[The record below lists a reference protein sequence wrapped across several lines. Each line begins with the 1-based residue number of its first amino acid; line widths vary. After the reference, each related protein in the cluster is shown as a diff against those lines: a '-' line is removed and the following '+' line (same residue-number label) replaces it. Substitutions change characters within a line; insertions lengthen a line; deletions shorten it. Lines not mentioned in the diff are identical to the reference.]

1 MKRMTEIFARKLFG
15 VKCEHLKKVL
25 LIDMV
30 VFWGLRT
37 AGYRIA
43 VSPFIIYFMV
53 SAFSSGVMW
62 RALMSEDN
70 AANLKNLFMLPFEER
85 TFVFSYVSVMGGYTL
100 LTKTAGL
107 LAVLLAVSAWSE
119 AAVRFRLVYA
129 AVCAVNAVLV
139 TACVFTWRKRR
150 FPGILWGGVLT
161 AAIFLLWNQ
170 AVFFPVM
177 AASCLLAAGLLSGTS
192 AYAFYHQDNANKCLI
207 KNSGQPSIGRYL
219 LRYLISHKN
228 YMMNT
233 LVLWGIACVLPV
245 FFRQIYAQ
253 ELAQDA
259 LQDLARTQGQFVLP
273 VGFAILSVNTPIGIL
288 LSCDPALE
296 RAVRF
301 LPGQGKRFC
310 IPYILFIFLCNMTA
324 DLIFLGSSWFWL
336 GGVPAAALMEAVLFA
351 LLAAAGSV
359 LLEWFFPI
367 RNWKIE
373 NDLWHHPRKYVVPAA
388 TLLLAGLAA
397 AVCGL

>member
-1 MKRMTEIFARKLFG
+1 MRMMTEIFARKLFG

-25 LIDMV
+25 LIDII

-62 RALMSEDN
+62 RALRSEDN

-139 TACVFTWRKRR
+139 TACVYAWRRR
-150 FPGILWGGVLT
+150 FLGILWGGVLT

-192 AYAFYHQDNANKCLI
+192 AYAFYHQENTNKCLA
-207 KNSGQPSIGRYL
+207 KSSGQPSVLRYL
-219 LRYLISHKN
+219 LRYLMSHKN

-233 LVLWGIACVLPV
+233 MVMWGIACVLPV
-245 FFRQIYAQ
+245 FFRQIYSQ
-253 ELAQDA
+253 EA
-259 LQDLARTQGQFVLP
+259 LQDFARTQGQFVLP

-288 LSCDPALE
+288 LSCDLALE

-310 IPYILFIFLCNMTA
+310 IPYTLFIFLCNMTA

-351 LLAAAGSV
+351 LFAAAGSV

-397 AVCGL
+397 AVCG

>member
-1 MKRMTEIFARKLFG
+1 MKKMTEIFARKLFG
-15 VKCEHLKKVL
+15 VKCKHLKKVL
-25 LIDMV
+25 LIDII

-37 AGYRIA
+37 ARYRIA

-107 LAVLLAVSAWSE
+107 LAVLLAVSAWSG
-119 AAVRFRLVYA
+119 AAVGFRLV
-129 AVCAVNAVLV
+129 CAVACAANAVLV
-139 TACVFTWRKRR
+139 TACVYTWRKRR
-150 FPGILWGGVLT
+150 FLGILWGGVLT
-161 AAIFLLWNQ
+161 AAIFWLWDQ

-177 AASCLLAAGLLSGTS
+177 AASCLLAVWLLSGTS
-192 AYAFYHQDNANKCLI
+192 AYAFYHQDNRNKCLI
-207 KNSGQPSIGRYL
+207 KSSGQPSIGRYL

-228 YMMNT
+228 YMVNT
-233 LVLWGIACVLPV
+233 VVLWGIACVLPV

-253 ELAQDA
+253 DLAQEF
-259 LQDLARTQGQFVLP
+259 LQGFVLP
-273 VGFAILSVNTPIGIL
+273 VGFAILSVNTPVGIL
-288 LSCDPALE
+288 LSCDPDLE

-310 IPYILFIFLCNMTA
+310 IPYTLFIFLCNMTA
-324 DLIFLGSSWFWL
+324 DLIFLGSSRFWL
-336 GGVPAAALMEAVLFA
+336 GVVPAAALLGAVLFA

-388 TLLLAGLAA
+388 MLLLAGLAA
-397 AVCGL
+397 TVCGL